1 MLHVNQHGSSIEGM
15 GVIWICACIYKDGFI
30 TPSMMKKF
38 MPGSST
44 PHVYHCSFLFHTHFT
59 IMLLL
64 LLSILALAIVP
75 FHPSEATFGEPKAGM
90 ILHAGD
96 SKTRS
101 GLLSSDH
108 SCVEYPS
115 KFPAH
120 TAQNVGNT
128 HCGLWTDKNCTG
140 SLYVVPAHYAINM
153 PGDAY
158 GSVIC

>member
-1 MLHVNQHGSSIEGM
+1 
-15 GVIWICACIYKDGFI
+15 
-30 TPSMMKKF
+30 
-38 MPGSST
+38 
-44 PHVYHCSFLFHTHFT
+44 
-59 IMLLL
+59 MLLL
-64 LLSILALAIVP
+64 LLSTLALAIVP

>member
-1 MLHVNQHGSSIEGM
+1 MSTWVYVMDGGY
-15 GVIWICACIYKDGFI
+15 GCAQGWVCYPFHDDNLCQGHSPPLLSLFL
-30 TPSMMKKF
+30 
-38 MPGSST
+38 
-44 PHVYHCSFLFHTHFT
+44 SFLSFA

-75 FHPSEATFGEPKAGM
+75 FHPSEATFGQPKAGM
-90 ILHAGD
+90 ILHADD

>member
-1 MLHVNQHGSSIEGM
+1 MCVYIQGWVYYPFHDEEIYARVIPPPRSPLFLSLYLSHSS
-15 GVIWICACIYKDGFI
+15 
-30 TPSMMKKF
+30 
-38 MPGSST
+38 
-44 PHVYHCSFLFHTHFT
+44 LFT

-64 LLSILALAIVP
+64 LLSTLALAIVP